1 LELLREVVVTMNFG
15 YRKSLERMTGGGT
28 TIQEGMT
35 EDEKYWWRYQ
45 NVGQ

>member
-1 LELLREVVVTMNFG
+1 LELLREAVAMM
-15 YRKSLERMTGGGT
+15 KSLERMTGGGT
-28 TIQEGMT
+28 TIREGMT